1 MAEIKNND
9 SISKTL
15 LVVLVLCL
23 VCSIVVAGSAVGL
36 KPLQQEQRALD
47 KQRNILAVAGLMQ
60 EGMTKDDVA
69 AVFAER
75 ITARLVD
82 LKTGELMEKDPQMS
96 TMLDA
101 SQDPAGIKRRSNV
114 AEIYLVRDEQK
125 RIQEIVLPIYGNGLW
140 SMMYAFV
147 ALDTDGRT
155 VKGIT
160 YYDQGE
166 TPGLGGEVEN
176 PNWRAQFVGKKVLDD
191 NGQPALKVVKGGAR
205 PGDEFAVDGLSGAT
219 LTSNGVQHSFDFWM
233 GELGFGPFLKNVRE
247 GALNNG

>member
-47 KQRNILAVAGLMQ
+47 KQRNILAVAGLIQ

-82 LKTGELMEKDPQMS
+82 LKTGELMDKDPAKYNQALALKDPQIRAPRLTPRRIRQALSAAAMS
-96 TMLDA
+96 
-101 SQDPAGIKRRSNV
+101 RRFTSSVTSKNAFRKSCCPSMATV
-114 AEIYLVRDEQK
+114 
-125 RIQEIVLPIYGNGLW
+125 YG
-140 SMMYAFV
+140 
-147 ALDTDGRT
+147 
-155 VKGIT
+155 
-160 YYDQGE
+160 Q
-166 TPGLGGEVEN
+166 
-176 PNWRAQFVGKKVLDD
+176 
-191 NGQPALKVVKGGAR
+191 
-205 PGDEFAVDGLSGAT
+205 
-219 LTSNGVQHSFDFWM
+219 
-233 GELGFGPFLKNVRE
+233 
-247 GALNNG
+247 

>member
-82 LKTGELMEKDPQMS
+82 LKTGELMDKDPAKYNRALALKDPQMS

-125 RIQEIVLPIYGNGLW
+125 RIQKSCCPSMATVYG
-140 SMMYAFV
+140 
-147 ALDTDGRT
+147 
-155 VKGIT
+155 
-160 YYDQGE
+160 Q
-166 TPGLGGEVEN
+166 
-176 PNWRAQFVGKKVLDD
+176 
-191 NGQPALKVVKGGAR
+191 
-205 PGDEFAVDGLSGAT
+205 
-219 LTSNGVQHSFDFWM
+219 
-233 GELGFGPFLKNVRE
+233 
-247 GALNNG
+247 

>member
-82 LKTGELMEKDPQMS
+82 LKTGELMDKDP
-96 TMLDA
+96 A
-101 SQDPAGIKRRSNV
+101 K
-114 AEIYLVRDEQK
+114 Y
-125 RIQEIVLPIYGNGLW
+125 NG
-140 SMMYAFV
+140 
-147 ALDTDGRT
+147 R
-155 VKGIT
+155 
-160 YYDQGE
+160 
-166 TPGLGGEVEN
+166 
-176 PNWRAQFVGKKVLDD
+176 WR
-191 NGQPALKVVKGGAR
+191 
-205 PGDEFAVDGLSGAT
+205 
-219 LTSNGVQHSFDFWM
+219 
-233 GELGFGPFLKNVRE
+233 
-247 GALNNG
+247 